1 MKVVGSTYLSNRGFA
16 IEKKGNEDLVETL
29 KQELTVCP
37 KVNPSMIGAGEPVYF
52 PVYRENEEKLYLP
65 KYFGLQKF
73 GVPTKN
79 TIKDGVDAPG
89 LVFHGSIRPEQEAP
103 VNAFIEAANDP
114 KKMGGIISL
123 PCGAGKCLGKD
134 TPILM
139 YDGTIKMVQD
149 IKVGDLLMG
158 DDSTPRTV
166 LSTCSGTEEMFD
178 IIPTKGDTYTVNR
191 SHILSLRCATNSSK
205 KLRKGTVVD
214 ISVHDYLQLPKSYHG
229 RGGVLYGYR
238 TGVEFPTKEVPMD
251 PYLVGYW
258 LGDGSSKGT
267 ILSTQESTVLRYVS
281 TLLPKYGMYLQYR
294 SQYDYSINGNKETG
308 NSFRQF
314 LHKWNLWGNKHVPL
328 LYKCNSR
335 EVRLQLLAGFID
347 ADGHYTQK
355 GFDIT
360 LKSEKLLD
368 DIIYIARSLGFSAYK
383 KECQKTCKN
392 SSRGHVTGIYYRTNI
407 SGKGIEK
414 IPTKVIRKQAKPR
427 LQIKD
432 VLMTRITP
440 KSIGLGTYYGFELDG
455 NRRFLLGDFTVTHN
469 TVCGLYISAHF
480 KKKTLI
486 VCHKD
491 FLGNQWKERIAQ
503 FLPEARVGTI
513 KQSKVDVKD
522 KDIVIASLQS
532 IAMRTYEESI
542 FKDFGLVIFDEA
554 HHLSAEVF
562 SQCLPKTTSKRML
575 GLSATL
581 KRKDGLSKVFE
592 WYLGKPVYQLK
603 RDDNH
608 LEVLVKRFYDPT
620 PEYSKEVKMHW
631 NGKLNVAK
639 MINNVCEFPPR
650 SYMIIDTLM
659 EVLKKEPNRQVL
671 ILSERRNHLVELE
684 NLLLQRKV
692 TSIGYYIGGMRQE
705 ELDKSAT
712 KQILLGTFQL
722 AQEGMD
728 VPTLNTLILASPVSS
743 IEQAIGRIQRQ
754 KREARVYKPLVIDI
768 VDEFSIFEGQGRK
781 RLAFYT
787 KNGYE
792 ITDPTKEKQEIEK
805 DMKYCFIEDP
815 DDA

>member
-16 IEKKGNEDLVETL
+16 IEKKGNEELVETL

-37 KVNPSMIGAGEPVYF
+37 KVNPSMIGAGEPAYF

-79 TIKDGVDAPG
+79 TIKDGVDASG

-103 VNAFIEAANDP
+103 VNAFIEAAKDP

-123 PCGAGKCLGKD
+123 VCGGGK
-134 TPILM
+134 
-139 YDGTIKMVQD
+139 
-149 IKVGDLLMG
+149 
-158 DDSTPRTV
+158 
-166 LSTCSGTEEMFD
+166 
-178 IIPTKGDTYTVNR
+178 
-191 SHILSLRCATNSSK
+191 
-205 KLRKGTVVD
+205 
-214 ISVHDYLQLPKSYHG
+214 
-229 RGGVLYGYR
+229 
-238 TGVEFPTKEVPMD
+238 
-251 PYLVGYW
+251 
-258 LGDGSSKGT
+258 
-267 ILSTQESTVLRYVS
+267 
-281 TLLPKYGMYLQYR
+281 
-294 SQYDYSINGNKETG
+294 
-308 NSFRQF
+308 
-314 LHKWNLWGNKHVPL
+314 
-328 LYKCNSR
+328 
-335 EVRLQLLAGFID
+335 
-347 ADGHYTQK
+347 
-355 GFDIT
+355 
-360 LKSEKLLD
+360 
-368 DIIYIARSLGFSAYK
+368 
-383 KECQKTCKN
+383 
-392 SSRGHVTGIYYRTNI
+392 
-407 SGKGIEK
+407 
-414 IPTKVIRKQAKPR
+414 
-427 LQIKD
+427 
-432 VLMTRITP
+432 
-440 KSIGLGTYYGFELDG
+440 
-455 NRRFLLGDFTVTHN
+455 
-469 TVCGLYISAHF
+469 TVCGLYIASYF
-480 KKKTLI
+480 KKKTLV

-562 SQCLPKTTSKRML
+562 SQCLPKTTCKRML

-592 WYLGKPVYQLK
+592 WYLGKPVFQLK
-603 RDDNH
+603 REDNH

-620 PEYSKEVKMHW
+620 PEYSKEIKMHW

-650 SYMIIDTLM
+650 SYMIVDTLM
-659 EVLKKEPNRQVL
+659 EVLKKEPKRQVL

-684 NLLLQRKV
+684 NILLQRNV

-705 ELDKSAT
+705 DLDKSAE

-754 KREARVYKPLVIDI
+754 KREARIYKPLVIDI
-768 VDEFSIFEGQGRK
+768 LDEFSIFEGQGRK
-781 RLAFYT
+781 RIAFYT

-792 ITDPTKEKQEIEK
+792 ITDPMKEKQELEK

-815 DDA
+815 DDS